1 MGFDES
7 DVSEDAGGG
16 GKSLST
22 SDVSCS
28 ICLEPVIDNGDR
40 SWAKLQCG
48 HEFHLDCIGSAFNT
62 KGAMQCPN
70 CRKIEKG
77 QWLFATSSHSV
88 TEISF
93 EDWPQDEDLYDL
105 GYSEMC
111 LGHAVEFVGWC
122 PQMSFGVQWCPITAF
137 PQLPSSFEDGEF
149 PSTAYHD
156 PLGEHAVFAEHTAVP
171 SSTHPCPYLS
181 YYGPIHSLSSS
192 SVGSVAGGS
201 NFSSHWGGPSGS
213 SEMPT
218 FSVTAMDPHYHNWE
232 HHSLSFLASG
242 TRLGGPDQPSAPSVT
257 QRSSRANSDSP
268 RSGSFIDPSIL
279 SHSSSAHFASSAP
292 YPGSVARA
300 RDRDRDRAQALQAYF
315 QPPSASPP
323 MHAPVMI
330 STSRTNGHLG
340 LSQVGPLL
348 TSSNETASFCVFPTA
363 TSSRNY
369 PEIENPMTSQF
380 QTWERDRPTNFLL
393 NPREGDSSWG
403 PRGGFHPPTG
413 GSGGF
418 RQWHWSSQ
426 NRS

>member
-1 MGFDES
+1 MGFDEADAIE
-7 DVSEDAGGG
+7 DVGGG
-16 GKSLST
+16 GTSLST

-28 ICLEPVIDNGDR
+28 ICLEPVTDNGDR

-93 EDWPQDEDLYDL
+93 DDWPHDEDLYDL
-105 GYSEMC
+105 GYPEMS
-111 LGHAVEFVGWC
+111 L
-122 PQMSFGVQWCPITAF
+122 GVQWCPITAF

-156 PLGEHAVFAEHTAVP
+156 PLGQHTIFAEHTAVP
-171 SSTHPCPYLS
+171 SSTHPCPYVS
-181 YYGPIHSLSSS
+181 YYGPIHSSSSS
-192 SVGSVAGGS
+192 SVGSMAGGS
-201 NFSSHWGGPSGS
+201 NFSGLWGGPSGS
-213 SEMPT
+213 SEMPA
-218 FSVTAMDPHYHNWE
+218 FLVTAMDPHYHNWE

-242 TRLGGPDQPSAPSVT
+242 TRLGGPDQPAAAPVT

-268 RSGSFIDPSIL
+268 RSGSFIHPSIL
-279 SHSSSAHFASSAP
+279 SHSSAP
-292 YPGSVARA
+292 YPDSVARA
-300 RDRDRDRAQALQAYF
+300 RDRAQALQAYF
-315 QPPSASPP
+315 QPSSASPP
-323 MHAPVMI
+323 MHAPVLT
-330 STSRTNGHLG
+330 STRRSNGHQG
-340 LSQVGPLL
+340 LPQVGPLL
-348 TSSNETASFCVFPTA
+348 TSSDETASFCVFPTA

-369 PEIENPMTSQF
+369 PEIENPMTSQL

-393 NPREGDSSWG
+393 NPHERDSSWG
-403 PRGGFHPPTG
+403 PWGGFHPPAG

-418 RQWHWSSQ
+418 RQRHWSSQ